1 MAVTI
6 QDVVKAYLVMV
17 GVRLLSKP
25 EEGLQTIGWYDV
37 QIAGA
42 GLIADIPA
50 GITEPGHT
58 FAGSHH
64 A

>member
-25 EEGLQTIGWYDV
+25 EDFEGLQTIGWY
-37 QIAGA
+37 GC
-42 GLIADIPA
+42 ADSRSWPYR
-50 GITEPGHT
+50 GYPGWYN
-58 FAGSHH
+58 
-64 A
+64 

>member
-25 EEGLQTIGWYDV
+25 EDFEGFKRSVGTDV

-42 GLIADIPA
+42 GLIADY
-50 GITEPGHT
+50 PGWYN
-58 FAGSHH
+58 
-64 A
+64 